1 MTINTEN
8 IIRNSDIM
16 FDILNSALSQ
26 NSDIEE
32 EMAEISIKEKVQS
45 NKNMSMESAIDIY
58 A

>member
-16 FDILNSALSQ
+16 FDILNNALSKS
-26 NSDIEE
+26 NDIKEE
-32 EMAEISIKEKVQS
+32 IAKISVKEKVQS

>member
-16 FDILNSALSQ
+16 FDILNGALSQ
-26 NSDIEE
+26 SNDIKEE
-32 EMAEISIKEKVQS
+32 IAEISIKEKVQS